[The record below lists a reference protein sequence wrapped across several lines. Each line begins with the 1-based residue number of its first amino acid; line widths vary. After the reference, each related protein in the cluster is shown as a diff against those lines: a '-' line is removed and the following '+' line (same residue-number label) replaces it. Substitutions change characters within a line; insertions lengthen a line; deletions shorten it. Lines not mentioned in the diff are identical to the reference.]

1 MLYGVIK
8 NYDIKTKTA
17 DIVTVESNPILLSDI
32 PVWSIFTGSQI
43 FNIPLQEGTSG
54 IILFGDIDSTDFLY
68 NGNIGISFVN
78 KAQDK
83 YSNALFIPGFNSFM
97 AEYDCPKDGIYIRR
111 GDCSITI
118 KSDELNYASKSS
130 YLDIKEKE
138 IVLDVNGNSKLN
150 ILDGGKFEIKNNT
163 GELITEVHKMLDAIT
178 SYLKTPGIWE
188 YVNTAGTVTPCTV
201 NIANV
206 ALLEAEL
213 EPILAKIESFKN

>member
-1 MLYGVIK
+1 MLYGVVK

-17 DIVTVESNPILLSDI
+17 DIVTVEANPILLNDI
-32 PVWSIFTGSQI
+32 PVWSIFTGGQI

-54 IILFGDIDSTDFLY
+54 VILFGEIDSTDFLY

-97 AEYDCPKDGIYIRR
+97 QEYDCPKDGIYIRR

-130 YLDIKEKE
+130 SLDIKDKE
-138 IVLDVNGNSKLN
+138 IVLDIDSKLN
-150 ILDGGKFEIKNNT
+150 VSFKDGTLSITNTT
-163 GELITEVHKMLDAIT
+163 GEMVKLLSDSMQHLSDAINALLSAT
-178 SYLKTPGIWE
+178 VATALGPSPLDPATILTLTTLKTQ
-188 YVNTAGTVTPCTV
+188 
-201 NIANV
+201 
-206 ALLEAEL
+206 LET
-213 EPILAKIESFKN
+213 ITKTKFDTFI